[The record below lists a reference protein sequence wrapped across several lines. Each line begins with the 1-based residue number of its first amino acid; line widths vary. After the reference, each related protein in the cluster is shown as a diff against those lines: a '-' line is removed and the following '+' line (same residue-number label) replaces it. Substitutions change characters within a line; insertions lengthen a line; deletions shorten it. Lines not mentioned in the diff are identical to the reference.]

1 MRGAERSSHRPAARR
16 SPGRL
21 AARLIGMVAV
31 PGLCV
36 LGPAPAAGAHVTV
49 TPSTTAAGEHAVLDI
64 SLSHGCDGSATTEVT
79 IRIPEGI
86 NAVAP
91 TRHPLW
97 EVEKETVQLDPPV
110 TDSHGGSVS
119 ERVAS
124 VTYRT
129 DTPLPDGQRDV
140 FQLAVQLPEQ
150 EGASLVFPTIQTCE
164 EGGSAWLEVPAD
176 GQDPHALE
184 RPAPAFVVTAAQA
197 HGHGHDASFDAGSD
211 AGSTGAAAASTSRTG
226 APEVEAQGRSTALSV
241 GALALGAVGAVLGGS
256 ALVLQ
261 RRRA

>member
-1 MRGAERSSHRPAARR
+1 MHRADP
-16 SPGRL
+16 SPRRL
-21 AARLIGMVAV
+21 AARPPARVLAVAGV
-31 PGLCV
+31 LGACV
-36 LGPAPAAGAHVTV
+36 LGTAPAAGAHVTV
-49 TPSTTAAGEHAVLDI
+49 TPSTTEAGASTVLDI
-64 SLSHGCDGSATTEVT
+64 SLAHGCAGSPTTEVT

-97 EVEKETVQLDPPV
+97 QVEKETVQLDPPV

-124 VTYRT
+124 VTYRA

-140 FQLAVQLPEQ
+140 FQLSVQLPEE
-150 EGASLVFPTIQTCE
+150 EGATLVFPTIQTCE
-164 EGGSAWLEVPAD
+164 TGEAAWLEVPAG

-184 RPAPAFVVTAAQA
+184 RPAPAFVVTAAPV
-197 HGHGHDASFDAGSD
+197 HGHGHRTGSD
-211 AGSTGAAAASTSRTG
+211 AGSAAAASTTPSR
-226 APEVEAQGRSTALSV
+226 APQVEEEGSAALSV
-241 GALALGAVGAVLGGS
+241 AALALGALGAVLGGS
-256 ALVLQ
+256 ALLLQ